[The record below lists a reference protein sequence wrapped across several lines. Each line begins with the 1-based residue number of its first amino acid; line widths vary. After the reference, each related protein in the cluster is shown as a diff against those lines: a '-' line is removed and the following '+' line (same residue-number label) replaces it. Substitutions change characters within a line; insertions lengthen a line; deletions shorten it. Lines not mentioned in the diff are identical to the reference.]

1 MKTMKS
7 KIRII
12 KSGASVTLVKS
23 KSSTG
28 ATYFK
33 PVLKVRSGKEIEE
46 FKKDLS
52 IDDHMISL
60 EELTTRYE
68 RI

>member
-1 MKTMKS
+1 MKS
-7 KIRII
+7 KTIVT
-12 KSGASVTLVKS
+12 KNGASVTLLKS

-52 IDDHMISL
+52 FDDHMISL
-60 EELTTRYE
+60 QELINR
-68 RI
+68 